1 MLGSPETASESGQFP
16 QGQATGPGKPDQGLG
31 RNRRLTRT
39 SLFQQTYAQGRRA
52 IGRTMVLWLRE
63 GEGASL
69 RLGVVASRKVG
80 GAVQR
85 ARAKRLMREAYRR
98 HRHLFSGPFDVVL
111 VARRGILETSWDEI
125 VGELLV
131 LAERVG
137 LMGVESRKLET

>member
-1 MLGSPETASESGQFP
+1 MLGSPETASESGQVP
-16 QGQATGPGKPDQGLG
+16 QGQTPGPGKPDQGLG

-52 IGRTMVLWLRE
+52 IGRAMVLWLRE
-63 GEGASL
+63 GEGASM

-98 HRHLFSGPFDVVL
+98 NRHRFISGPFDVVL
-111 VARRGILETSWDEI
+111 VARRGILESRWDDLVI
-125 VGELLV
+125 ELLD
-131 LAERVG
+131 LARR
-137 LMGVESRKLET
+137 MGVLKEK

>member
-1 MLGSPETASESGQFP
+1 MLGSPETAPESGQFP
-16 QGQATGPGKPDQGLG
+16 QGQTAGSGKPDQRLG

-39 SLFQQTYAQGRRA
+39 SLFQQTYAQGRRVV
-52 IGRTMVLWLRE
+52 GRAMVLWLRE

-98 HRHLFSGPFDVVL
+98 NRHRFSGPFDVVL
-111 VARRGILETSWDEI
+111 VARRGILETRWDDI
-125 VGELLV
+125 VGELLD
-131 LAERVG
+131 LARRMG
-137 LMGVESRKLET
+137 LMDSEGGVT

>member
-1 MLGSPETASESGQFP
+1 MLGSPETAPESGQFP
-16 QGQATGPGKPDQGLG
+16 QGQITVPGKPDQRLG

-52 IGRTMVLWLRE
+52 VGRGMVLWLRE

-69 RLGVVASRKVG
+69 RLGVVAGRKVG

-98 HRHLFSGPFDVVL
+98 NRHGFSGPFDVVL
-111 VARRGILETSWDEI
+111 VARRGILEAKWDEI
-125 VGELLV
+125 VDELLV
-131 LAERVG
+131 LARRVG
-137 LMGVESRKLET
+137 LMDTDRKLET

>member
-1 MLGSPETASESGQFP
+1 
-16 QGQATGPGKPDQGLG
+16 
-31 RNRRLTRT
+31 
-39 SLFQQTYAQGRRA
+39 
-52 IGRTMVLWLRE
+52 MVLWLRE

-111 VARRGILETSWDEI
+111 VARRGILETGWN
-125 VGELLV
+125 ELVSELMD
-131 LAERVG
+131 LARRVG
-137 LMGVESRKLET
+137 ILEGRANE

>member
-1 MLGSPETASESGQFP
+1 MLGSPETAPESGQVP
-16 QGQATGPGKPDQGLG
+16 QVQAAPVKLDQGLG
-31 RNRRLTRT
+31 RTRRLTRP

-52 IGRTMVLWLRE
+52 IGCAMVLWLRE

-98 HRHLFSGPFDVVL
+98 NRHRFSGPFDVVL
-111 VARRGILETSWDEI
+111 VARRGILETRWDDI
-125 VGELLV
+125 VCELLD
-131 LAERVG
+131 LAQRVG
-137 LMGVESRKLET
+137 IFSGRENE

>member
-1 MLGSPETASESGQFP
+1 MLGSPETAPDSGQVP
-16 QGQATGPGKPDQGLG
+16 QGQASGPGKPDQGLG
-31 RNRRLTRT
+31 RTRRLTRA

-52 IGRTMVLWLRE
+52 IGPAMVLWLRE

-98 HRHLFSGPFDVVL
+98 HRHRFSGPFDVVL
-111 VARRGILETSWDEI
+111 VARRGILETRWDEI
-125 VGELLV
+125 VNELLD
-131 LAERVG
+131 LAQRVG
-137 LMGVESRKLET
+137 IFKGSANE

>member
-1 MLGSPETASESGQFP
+1 MLGSPETAPESGQFP

-39 SLFQQTYAQGRRA
+39 SLFQQTYAQGRRVV
-52 IGRTMVLWLRE
+52 GRVMVLWLRQ

-98 HRHLFSGPFDVVL
+98 YRHRFSGPFDVVL
-111 VARRGILETSWDEI
+111 VARRGILETSWDEL
-125 VGELLV
+125 VSELLE
-131 LAERVG
+131 LARR
-137 LMGVESRKLET
+137 MGIFEGSANK

>member
-1 MLGSPETASESGQFP
+1 MLGSPETAPESGQFP
-16 QGQATGPGKPDQGLG
+16 RGQAAGPGKPDQGLG

-52 IGRTMVLWLRE
+52 IGRAMVLWLRE

-98 HRHLFSGPFDVVL
+98 HRHRFSGPFDVVL
-111 VARRGILETSWDEI
+111 VARRGILEARWEDI
-125 VGELLV
+125 VFELLD
-131 LAERVG
+131 LAQRVG
-137 LMGVESRKLET
+137 ILAGSESK